1 MTDSFFLANFAILV
15 CGIVVALFGLMT
27 TLLINPSNKMDRVY
41 FSSFFILLGLST
53 ASQLICEL
61 SNVAFISQITMFISS
76 LFSSMVIPPLTLY
89 MLRWA
94 GKTWRRSLLFSV
106 VSILWITYF
115 ILLIVAQFTK
125 FIYYF
130 TPDSAYHRGP
140 LYPILLV
147 PIVLFMLINLIG
159 LYRYR
164 SALTFRQR
172 ISFLSY
178 LVIPLICM
186 LIQMLFYGL
195 LLIAFGST
203 VAVLFMLVCFLVDQS
218 EKSVRQAEENAR
230 QQASIN
236 VLQMRPHFICNTM
249 MSIYYI
255 ISQDAEKAQQ
265 VTLDF
270 TTYLRNNFTAIAKPD
285 TIPFKEELE
294 HTRAFLAVEMV
305 RHEDKL
311 FVDFDAPHTEF
322 QLPPLTLQPIVE
334 NAVVHGVSPEL
345 EALRITIKTK
355 KTDNGSELTIKDNG
369 EGFSDISDDIP
380 HTALK
385 NIRQRLQAQCGGT
398 LKIESSPDGTTV
410 TIFVPD
416 KQ

>member
-15 CGIVVALFGLMT
+15 CGIVVAIFGLMT
-27 TLLINPSNKMDRVY
+27 TLLINPSNKMDRIY

>member
-15 CGIVVALFGLMT
+15 CGIVVAIFGLMT

-53 ASQLICEL
+53 ASQLICEF

-89 MLRWA
+89 ILRCA
-94 GKTWRRSLLFSV
+94 GKTWRRSLLFTV

-115 ILLIVAQFTK
+115 ILLIVAQFTR

-130 TPDSAYHRGP
+130 TPDSNYHRGP

-203 VAVLFMLVCFLVDQS
+203 AAVLFMLVCFLVEQS

-249 MSIYYI
+249 MSIYYL

-369 EGFSDISDDIP
+369 EGFSDINDDIP

>member
-15 CGIVVALFGLMT
+15 CGIVVAIFGLMT

-203 VAVLFMLVCFLVDQS
+203 VAVLFMLVCFLVEQS

>member
-249 MSIYYI
+249 MSIYYL